1 VKKRLQE
8 LGAAN
13 TRVSIRDFLALFG
26 QERRAKHV
34 VSAIE
39 SQLFHAG
46 VITEPDFRHAHID
59 SLIRLAMRPA
69 PVSETTDSS
78 LAPPEMEPDAEPG
91 SYGLRVRAIASAV
104 TSELVTVQRND
115 TVKLAITRMIAGD
128 FSQLVVLNGK
138 SYAGVVTWETIGR
151 ARINIT
157 ANSGPNELT
166 VGSAMVVHPM
176 VDVEDDLLGL
186 VAKISEQGAV
196 VVRNPSQQHQP
207 VGIVTTSDL
216 AHAYSEAALPFFV
229 LQELETS
236 LTGALNDGVV
246 TQDDLRDRF
255 EVDTVEDLSL
265 GQKRTLIS
273 DEAVWAGLSW
283 DVDKSEFLSLLEN
296 VNTLRNK
303 VMHFRTDKVEAPDLS
318 ASRAVLDILRAILR

>member
-1 VKKRLQE
+1 MKAKLQE
-8 LGAAN
+8 MAGAN
-13 TRVSIRDFLALFG
+13 TVISIRDFLYLFG
-26 QERRAKHV
+26 QERRGKHV

-39 SQLFHAG
+39 SELFNAG
-46 VITEPDFRHAHID
+46 VITEPDFRRAHID
-59 SLIRLAMRPA
+59 STIRLGMRQA
-69 PVSETTDSS
+69 PVSETS
-78 LAPPEMEPDAEPG
+78 APAAFPPEVAPESESG
-91 SYGLRVRAIASAV
+91 SYGLRVRAITSAV
-104 TSELVTVQRND
+104 SELVTVQRND
-115 TVKLAITRMIAGD
+115 TVKLAITRMLAGD

-157 ANSGPNELT
+157 ANSGPDELK
-166 VGSAMVVHPM
+166 VGSAMAVHPM
-176 VDVEDDLLGL
+176 VDVDDDLLGL
-186 VAKISEQGAV
+186 VGKISEQGAV
-196 VVRNPSQQHQP
+196 VVRNQNQQNHP
-207 VGIVTTSDL
+207 GGIVTTSDL
-216 AHAYSEAALPFFV
+216 ARAYSEAALPFFV

-246 TQDDLRDRF
+246 TQGDLRERF

-273 DEAVWAGLSW
+273 DEAIWLGLAW
-283 DVDKSEFLSLLEN
+283 DVDKTEFLSLLED

-303 VMHFRTDKVEAPDLS
+303 VMHFRTDKIEAPDLS